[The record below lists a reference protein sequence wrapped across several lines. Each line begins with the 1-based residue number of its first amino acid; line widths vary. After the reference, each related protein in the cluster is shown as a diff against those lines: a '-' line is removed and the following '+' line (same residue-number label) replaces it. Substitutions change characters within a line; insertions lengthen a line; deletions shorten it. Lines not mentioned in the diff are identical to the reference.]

1 MYYCT
6 TVPLVFLLESKN
18 KQDFYNYIEDS
29 LTLHIFTIVTQMKFE
44 FSVFV
49 NYDLN

>member
-6 TVPLVFLLESKN
+6 TVPLVFPTRKQN